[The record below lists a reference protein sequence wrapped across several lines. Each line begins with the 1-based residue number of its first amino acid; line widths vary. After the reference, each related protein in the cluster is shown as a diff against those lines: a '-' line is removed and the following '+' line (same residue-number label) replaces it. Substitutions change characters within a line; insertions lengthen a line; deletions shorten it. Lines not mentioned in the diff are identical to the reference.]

1 MSTDNRKL
9 SLDLLTRVEGEG
21 AFDITL
27 DGDRV
32 QRAELRIFEPP
43 RFFEAFL
50 RGRSALETPD
60 ITARICGICPVAYQ
74 TSACNAVED
83 ALGIQPDPMV
93 TALRRLLYCGEWIS
107 SHTLHIYLL
116 HGPDFLGY
124 PDALSMAGEHRD
136 AVQRGLTLKRIGNEL
151 MELLG
156 GRAIHP
162 VNVRVGGF
170 YSLPARDDL
179 AATARKLRTALDL
192 ALATVEWVAGFDYP
206 DMEIDHEFLAAQTPE
221 RYAIEDGTIA
231 TTGGLH
237 FGPEQFSEHVV
248 ETHVPHSTA
257 LQARLDGRRFL
268 TGPLARYSLNFA
280 QLSPLAREAAAAAGL
295 GPICRNPFRAIIVR
309 AVEVVYAIE
318 EALRIID
325 GYAPPDRPF
334 IESAPR
340 AGVGHGVSEAPR
352 GLLYHRYQL
361 DDNGNIITAC
371 IVAPTSQ
378 NQGAME
384 HDLATAVSD
393 HVHLDDDSLTTLC
406 EKVIRCYDPCISCAA
421 HFLTLRVDRR

>member
-83 ALGIQPDPMV
+83 ALGIRPDPMV

-124 PDALSMAGEHRD
+124 PDALSMAAEHRD

-179 AATARKLRTALDL
+179 AAMAGKLRTALDL

-206 DMEIDHEFLAAQTPE
+206 DMEIDHEFLAAQTPAQ
-221 RYAIEDGTIA
+221 YAIEDGAIA

-237 FGPEQFSEHVV
+237 FGPEQFSAHVV
-248 ETHVPHSTA
+248 ESHVPHSTA

-325 GYAPPDRPF
+325 AYEAPEAPF

-361 DDNGNIITAC
+361 DDDGNILTAC

-393 HVHLDDDSLTTLC
+393 HVHLDDDDLTTLC